1 MTRAT
6 KSQHFSAFSNFMNV
20 HKPNFSLMWAIPKLL
35 GQIKPKFIIRSKF
48 LAAQFF
54 ILIDILLSYNN
65 RCWHAFAILVKFW
78 HNIGFF
84 ATSDVIMLFCH
95 YWTIESTLGVVIL
108 RGGAR
113 GVPGGAT
120 APPKFCLAP
129 PKFSAWRHATAL
141 KSYTDHWQLPLLQNW
156 PLQCPPPNETVC
168 LRPWWYL
175 MLKYNNIQPSQ
186 WFQEI
191 FWHWMF
197 LLCVW
202 IDFRLW
208 FCTSGFVGSFT
219 LLIFL
224 SFQQKNN
231 S

>member
-156 PLQCPPPNETVC
+156 PLQWPPKWKCLSPPLVILDVKVQQYTTVSVISGDF
-168 LRPWWYL
+168 LTLDVSLVRL
-175 MLKYNNIQPSQ
+175 D
-186 WFQEI
+186 WFSSMVLY
-191 FWHWMF
+191 FRFRWLFHTF
-197 LLCVW
+197 
-202 IDFRLW
+202 DF
-208 FCTSGFVGSFT
+208 SFIST
-219 LLIFL
+219 E
-224 SFQQKNN
+224 K
-231 S
+231 